1 MDINATGDY
10 LTKSEVKYIV
20 PFSRGVLVAAGVNKV
35 YMFDRVDDNRE
46 YFRRNREI
54 LLPIDPTDKTST
66 ERVVSMCLSP
76 SEETLIVLTDHQ
88 QIYQLSFSG
97 IDLTKD
103 EATFSFLTE
112 GYHHAQIT
120 GVDTCVRKQLI
131 ATCGVDR
138 SVRIWNYETG

>member
-10 LTKSEVKYIV
+10 LTKSEIKCIV
-20 PFSRGVLVAAGVNKV
+20 PFSRGVLVAAGINKV

-54 LLPIDPTDKTST
+54 LLPNDLTDKTNN

-76 SEETLIVLTDHQ
+76 SEETLVALTDHQ

-97 IDLTKD
+97 IDITK
-103 EATFSFLTE
+103 
-112 GYHHAQIT
+112 
-120 GVDTCVRKQLI
+120 VRLI
-131 ATCGVDR
+131 
-138 SVRIWNYETG
+138 IEKKIFFF